1 MIMEK
6 AIVQIINRYYNGTP
20 QRYTKEN
27 VAAFV
32 KAGKI
37 TAKEYESIVGEPYK
51 EK

>member
-1 MIMEK
+1 MERS
-6 AIVQIINRYYNGTP
+6 IVQIINRYYNGTP

-27 VAAFV
+27 VASFV

-37 TAKEYESIVGEPYK
+37 DAKEYESIVGEPYK